1 VDDEV
6 TAPAAVAEPR
16 SGLRLRIRPS
26 WGAFALP
33 GLLFLLVVFVYPV
46 WVMVERSFTD
56 PGPENYATL
65 IETGL
70 YGRVL
75 LQTLET
81 AAIATA
87 ACLLLGYPFAYLM
100 VASTPR
106 WRALLVLIVLLPFW
120 TSWLVR
126 TFALIVLLQD
136 TGLINTA
143 LQDLGVIDD
152 PLPLIR
158 TSTGVAIGLTYVL
171 LPFMIL
177 PLYAVMTKID
187 GRLVQAARS
196 LGATRTQAFFKVFVP
211 LSLPGVVAG
220 AFLVFVLSIGFY
232 ITPALLG
239 SSKDMMIGQ
248 LIAQQFSELLQF
260 GQGSA
265 LAVVL
270 LVVVGVLISVGS
282 KLGPV
287 AKAIRGDL

>member
-1 VDDEV
+1 MSA
-6 TAPAAVAEPR
+6 TAAVAEPR
-16 SGLRLRIRPS
+16 SGLRPRFRLS

-65 IETGL
+65 VETGL

-81 AAIATA
+81 AAIATV

-106 WRALLVLIVLLPFW
+106 MRALLVLVVLLPFW

-143 LQDLGVIDD
+143 LQDLGLIDD

-158 TSTGVAIGLTYVL
+158 TSTGVALGLTYVL

-196 LGATRTQAFFKVFVP
+196 LGATRAQAFFKVFVP

-220 AFLVFVLSIGFY
+220 SFLVFILSIGFY

-239 SSKDMMIGQ
+239 SSENMMIGQ

-265 LAVVL
+265 IAVVL
-270 LVVVGVLISVGS
+270 LVVVGALLFVGS

-287 AKAIRGDL
+287 AKALRGDL